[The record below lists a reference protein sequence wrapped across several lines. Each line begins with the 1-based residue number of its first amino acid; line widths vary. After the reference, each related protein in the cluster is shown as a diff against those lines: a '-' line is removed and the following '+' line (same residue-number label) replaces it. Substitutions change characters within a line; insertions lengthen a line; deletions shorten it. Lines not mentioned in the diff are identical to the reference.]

1 MGSKAKKQGVRTAT
15 GVKRLVREIARELK
29 SDLEFNSL
37 FNSFA
42 LNAVQE
48 ASEALVV
55 GMVEDTKLWAIHA
68 SRE

>member
-15 GVKRLVREIARELK
+15 GVKRLVCEIAWELK
-29 SDLEFNSL
+29 SDLELNSL

-42 LNAVQE
+42 LHAVQ
-48 ASEALVV
+48 EALVV

-68 SRE
+68 KRG